1 MSVLALGRRSGRRE
15 TYPAHEYRAR
25 LAASE
30 SRWVVKVT
38 PVVKLHELPSCSHQ
52 T

>member
-1 MSVLALGRRSGRRE
+1 M
-15 TYPAHEYRAR
+15 TYPAHEYRGR

-38 PVVKLHELPSCSHQ
+38 PVVKLHFLPSCSHQ